1 MIRRSHVIT
10 QLLPCTFCGS
20 PCSTTNWI
28 FCSLS
33 SLTSLF
39 SFSPFV
45 SQTLQMHFLL
55 SLSSLSLPLS
65 ARGISI
71 QFGLWKCFLEIES
84 RRQKHSGNVTPFFER
99 ERERLRRRKTLS
111 CRIRSSCTREERE
124 KRRER
129 KRERDRERRR
139 RRRDRRFE

>member
-1 MIRRSHVIT
+1 MSSRSFFLVRFVA
-10 QLLPCTFCGS
+10 LLAPQQTGFS
-20 PCSTTNWI
+20 A
-28 FCSLS
+28 LS